1 MKSVLVL
8 LAIAAVALAKFQYPE
23 EWELW
28 KKVTITL
35 PDVYKCII
43 NVHED
48 HNIVLNVC
56 EYCRWLVSSNLS

>member
-28 KKVTITL
+28 KKVTVTL
-35 PDVYKCII
+35 PDVYKCIYYYK
-43 NVHED
+43 
-48 HNIVLNVC
+48 C
-56 EYCRWLVSSNLS
+56 A